1 MPRPMYTPADL
12 VGAATEGP
20 MQAVVSRHGS
30 AAAWTAA
37 LTLLLLAACSAT
49 PLKQPSWSAPADPM
63 DLAAKAGFMPTDREY
78 LVTHTHVH
86 LDVYVDG
93 TPVPV
98 PAGIGIDTKST
109 GVAASPNPDGTNDYQ
124 VAVCDKPCLSELHTH
139 DPDGIL
145 HSESKV
151 PENKPAKL
159 GQFFTE
165 WGVRLDGSCVGEFCS
180 SNTSIAVYVDGK
192 KRDGNPADIELKSHL
207 EIAIII
213 GKPPALIPD
222 HWDFLPGT

>member
-1 MPRPMYTPADL
+1 MH
-12 VGAATEGP
+12 
-20 MQAVVSRHGS
+20 AVVSRCGS
-30 AAAWTAA
+30 AAARTAA
-37 LTLLLLAACSAT
+37 FTILLLAACSAA
-49 PLKQPSWSAPADPM
+49 PLKQPVWSAPTDPM
-63 DLAAKAGFMPTDREY
+63 ALAAKAGFVPTDREF

-93 TPVPV
+93 TEVPI
-98 PAGIGIDTKST
+98 PAGIGIDTTSK
-109 GVAASPNPDGTNDYQ
+109 GVTESPTPDGTGKDYQ
-124 VAVCDKPCLSELHTH
+124 VQVCDKPCLSELHTH

-151 PENKPAKL
+151 PDNKPAKL

-192 KRDGNPADIELKSHL
+192 QVNGNPADIELKPHL

-213 GKPPALIPD
+213 GKAPVLIPD

>member
-1 MPRPMYTPADL
+1 
-12 VGAATEGP
+12 
-20 MQAVVSRHGS
+20 MQAVVSHHGS
-30 AAAWTAA
+30 AVARAAA
-37 LTLLLLAACSAT
+37 LFTLLFFAACSAA
-49 PLKQPSWSAPADPM
+49 PLKQPSWPAPTNPM
-63 DLAAKAGFMPTDREY
+63 ALAAKAGFAPTDREF

-93 TPVPV
+93 TQVPI
-98 PAGIGIDTKST
+98 PAGIGIDTKSK
-109 GVAASPNPDGTNDYQ
+109 GVTESPNDDGTNDYQ

-165 WGVRLDGSCVGEFCS
+165 WGVRLDGSCVGEICS

-192 KRDGNPADIELKSHL
+192 KVDGYPADLELKPHL

>member
-1 MPRPMYTPADL
+1 MYTPADL
-12 VGAATEGP
+12 IGAATEGS
-20 MQAVVSRHGS
+20 MQVVVSRRGS
-30 AAAWTAA
+30 AGARTAA
-37 LTLLLLAACSAT
+37 LTILLLAACSAA
-49 PLKQPSWSAPADPM
+49 PLKQPSWSAPTDPM
-63 DLAAKAGFMPTDREY
+63 ALAAKAGFVPTDREF

-86 LDVYVDG
+86 LDVYIDG
-93 TPVPV
+93 TQVPI
-98 PAGIGIDTKST
+98 PAGIGIDTTSK
-109 GVAASPNPDGTNDYQ
+109 GVTESPNDDGTNDYQ
-124 VAVCDKPCLSELHTH
+124 VEVCDKPCLSELHTH

-192 KRDGNPADIELKSHL
+192 QVNGNPADIDLKPHL

-222 HWDFLPGT
+222 HWDFFPGT